1 MLIRYTASADNTIVN
16 AFQLNL
22 KTRGTGANAGAADVL
37 ETFSIYGRQTTSS
50 QELSRILVKFPVSKI
65 SADRSAGTLP
75 TSGNVNFYLQM
86 YNAPHSKTVPRDYT
100 LSVLPIA
107 QAWQEGDGL
116 DLEGYKD
123 LTKGNVGSNW
133 VSASNALPW
142 TGSSYATYNS
152 AGGSYRTGS
161 ADPQYSANFPI
172 GTENLEVDITSLVEH
187 WIAGTISNY
196 GVGVHISSSLEA
208 SASVGDN
215 VSNHA
220 VLPLTGGATDSY
232 YTKRFFSR
240 TSQYFYFKPN
250 IEARWDSS
258 VKDDRG
264 SFYLS
269 SSRAPSDDNMN
280 TIYFYNVVRGRLVN
294 LQDIGLGELTV
305 SLFSGSANN
314 SVPSGSALS
323 MYNSAVVVTGG
334 YVSTGIYS
342 CSVCIP
348 SSSYDTLYDVWFKP
362 EDKVASAE
370 LSSTQ
375 YFTGTVQ
382 PTVFNEGGMSSG
394 QPKYYLSISN
404 LQPQYAPNDTVRMN
418 LFVRQKNWSPT
429 IYTVANSTV
438 RSQAIPSAS
447 YRVYR
452 ILDGYEAI
460 PYGTGSENHT
470 MLSYDIGGN
479 YFNLD
484 MQLLQPG
491 YGYGIKFSFYDDV
504 IDSWQEQGQSF
515 KFRVENYE
523 Y

>member
-1 MLIRYTASADNTIVN
+1 MLVRYTASADNTIVN
-16 AFQLNL
+16 AFQANL
-22 KTRGTGANAGAADVL
+22 RTRGTGANAGAADIL

-50 QELSRILVKFPVSKI
+50 QELSRILVQFPVSKI
-65 SADRSAGTLP
+65 SSDRSTGIIPA
-75 TSGNVNFYLQM
+75 SGNVSFYLRM

-107 QAWQEGDGL
+107 QSWQEGDGL
-116 DLEGYKD
+116 DLEDYKD
-123 LTKGNVGSNW
+123 TTKGNVGSNW

-152 AGGSYRTGS
+152 VGGAYRTGS
-161 ADPQYSANFPI
+161 SDPKFSANFPI
-172 GTENLEVDITSLVEH
+172 GIEDLEIDITPLVEH

-196 GVGVHISSSLEA
+196 GVGVHFSSSLEA

-215 VSNHA
+215 VSDHV
-220 VLPLTGGATDSY
+220 VLPLTGGSTDSY

-240 TSQYFYFKPN
+240 TSQFFFLKPN

-269 SSRAPSDDNMN
+269 SSRAPSADNMN

-294 LQDIGLGELTV
+294 LQDIGLGEVAV
-305 SLFSGSANN
+305 SLFSGSAND

-323 MYNSAVVVTGG
+323 MYNSAIVVTGG

-342 CSVCIP
+342 CSVCLP
-348 SSSYDTLYDVWFKP
+348 SSSYNTLYDVWFKP
-362 EDKVASAE
+362 EDKIASAD

-375 YFTGTVQ
+375 YFTGAIE
-382 PTVFNEGGMSSG
+382 PMVFDEGGMSSQ
-394 QPKYYLSISN
+394 QPKYYLAISN
-404 LQPQYAPNDTVRMN
+404 LQSRYAANDTVRMN

-429 IYTVANSTV
+429 IYSVANSTV
-438 RSQAIPSAS
+438 ESQTIVSAS
-447 YRVYR
+447 YKVYR

-460 PYGTGSENHT
+460 PYGTGSDNHT
-470 MLSYDIGGN
+470 MLSYDVNGS
-479 YFNLD
+479 YFNVD
-484 MQLLQPG
+484 MELLEPG
-491 YGYGIKFSFYDDV
+491 YAYGVKFSFYDDV
-504 IDSWQEQGQSF
+504 IDSWIEQEQSF